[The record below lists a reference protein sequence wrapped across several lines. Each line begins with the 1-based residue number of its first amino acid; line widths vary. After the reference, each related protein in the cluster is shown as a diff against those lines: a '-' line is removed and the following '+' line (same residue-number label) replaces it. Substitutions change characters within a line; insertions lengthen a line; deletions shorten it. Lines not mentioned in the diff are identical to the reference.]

1 MKTKH
6 NDLKRLTMKCHSDFD
21 VQSNHSKNDPFL
33 SNQPGTQ
40 GNLVN
45 NNNFVNNPINKPNEE
60 ASIDILGNEL

>member
-21 VQSNHSKNDPFL
+21 MQSNHSKNDPFL
-33 SNQPGTQ
+33 TNLPVSQ
-40 GNLVN
+40 GNPEG
-45 NNNFVNNPINKPNEE
+45 NNFINNPTKKTIEE

>member
-21 VQSNHSKNDPFL
+21 MQSNHSKNDPFL
-33 SNQPGTQ
+33 TNLPVTQ
-40 GNLVN
+40 GNSIGN
-45 NNNFVNNPINKPNEE
+45 NLANNPTKKTIEE